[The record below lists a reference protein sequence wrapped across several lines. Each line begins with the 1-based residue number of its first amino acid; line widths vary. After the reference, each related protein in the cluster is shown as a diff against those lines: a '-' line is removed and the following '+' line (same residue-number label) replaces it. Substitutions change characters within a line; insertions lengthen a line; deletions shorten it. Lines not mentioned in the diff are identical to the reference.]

1 MRVTTYI
8 SIVLC
13 STAAACAHTPP
24 PAAEPSV
31 AGPPALRV
39 DAGNPRSQAVWRAV
53 LERYASGTIVSKAAA
68 LLEANGRAGGAGPQ
82 SRARMVLIDSQ
93 GHPYARGW
101 LDSLVAARLID
112 GVCAGPSPQQC
123 PDTVATSFVSF
134 ADPDFSGD
142 TAVDVAVDDQALDR
156 GACHRRGA
164 RMLGGF
170 IRAVFHLARHQ
181 GPWQLIESQTA
192 VAGDYFC

>member
-1 MRVTTYI
+1 MKATAHI

-13 STAAACAHTPP
+13 LTAAACAHTPP
-24 PAAEPSV
+24 PVPEPSV

-39 DAGNPRSQAVWRAV
+39 DPTNPRSQAVWKAI
-53 LERYASGTIVSKAAA
+53 LELYASGTIVSKAAS
-68 LLEANGRAGGAGPQ
+68 LLDANARAGGAGQ
-82 SRARMVLIDSQ
+82 QTRARIVLIDSPA
-93 GHPYARGW
+93 HPYPRGW
-101 LDSLVAARLID
+101 LDTLVMARLVD
-112 GVCAGPSPQQC
+112 GVCAGTRAQQC

-156 GACHRRGA
+156 GACRRRRA

-170 IRAVFHLARHQ
+170 IRSVLHLARHQ
-181 GPWQLIESQTA
+181 GPWRLIESTTE